1 VEQRQNG
8 KGRPDPDAGLPGL
21 LVAYRPHPEVP
32 DEIFEAEGVIR
43 PVWRPFLRHLA
54 RMEPGALDR
63 AFARGDQYLND
74 AGVFFRQ
81 YAPSAN
87 GTERAWPLSHVPV
100 ILSTADWAEIESGLA
115 QRADLL
121 EALCADLYGEGRL
134 VRDGL
139 LPAQVVTGSPEW
151 LRPLV
156 GVKPP
161 GGHFLH
167 LLAFEIGR
175 NPDGTWF
182 VLGDRTQAPSG
193 AGFALENRLATS
205 RVFADFYPGAG
216 VRRLAPFFDT
226 LRDTVQALQGPGGGR
241 AAILSPGP
249 MNDTYFEH
257 TYIARHLGFLLLE
270 GEDLTVVDGRAMV
283 RTIAGPRPLSV
294 LWRRVDSAFCDPL
307 ELDETSAIGTPGLVA
322 AVRSGGLTMLNALG
336 TGVLETRALLAF
348 LPALAEPLTG
358 EALRLPNIAT
368 WWCGQAAERDWV
380 LAHLDRVTVGSALS
394 NRLPF
399 DADAPSVPG
408 DADGV
413 DARIRAAGADL
424 VAQEHVTLSTTPAF
438 VNGALAPRP
447 MTLRVFLARRADGG
461 WAVMPGGYARIG
473 RSDDA
478 SALAMQRGGS
488 VADVWIAGQPDAR
501 APAPPARPPERMVA
515 GLLPARAADNLFWLG
530 RYVERAEGIV
540 RVLRAYHLRL
550 AESGRGTSPLIEP
563 IEAHLEGFGIDPS
576 EMVPKVL
583 IRDLDSAAACAS
595 KVRDRFSVDG
605 WAALTDLR
613 RTAGQLALTVAPG
626 DDCARAMGVL
636 LRKIAGFAGLV
647 HDYMYRFAGWRFLTL
662 GRALES
668 ADRVTGQLLAFADEE
683 APEGALDLCVE
694 LCDSVM
700 SHRRRYTGGT
710 TRWSVIDLLALDAD
724 NPQALAFHL
733 ATLRDQAARLP
744 QGLPAGHDGGGPLS
758 PLLSAAMR
766 AETGLVT
773 RAPGEVTG
781 EVLSALRDD
790 LYVMSDI
797 AASSYLR

>member
-1 VEQRQNG
+1 MDRRQG
-8 KGRPDPDAGLPGL
+8 IPADDGPDAGLPGL
-21 LVAYRPHPEVP
+21 LVAYRPRPGVP
-32 DEIFEAEGVIR
+32 DEIFAAPGVIR

-54 RMEPGALDR
+54 GMAPEVLDQ

-100 ILSTADWAEIESGLA
+100 ILSAEDWAGIEAGLQ

-121 EALCADLYGEGRL
+121 EAVCADLYGERRL
-134 VRDGL
+134 VRDGH
-139 LPAQVVTGSPEW
+139 LPAQIIAGSPEW
-151 LRPLV
+151 LRPMV
-156 GVKPP
+156 GVRPP
-161 GGHFLH
+161 GGNFLH

-193 AGFALENRLATS
+193 AGFALENRLAAS
-205 RVFADFYPGAG
+205 RTFADFYPGAG

-294 LWRRVDSAFCDPL
+294 LWRRIDSTFCDPL

-322 AVRSGGLTMLNALG
+322 AVRSGGLTLLNALG

-358 EALRLPNIAT
+358 QSLRMPNIAT
-368 WWCGQAAERDWV
+368 WWCGQATERDWV
-380 LAHLDRVTVGSALS
+380 LAHLDRVTVGSAMS

-399 DADAPSVPG
+399 DADEPSVPG
-408 DADGV
+408 NAAGVADRIL
-413 DARIRAAGADL
+413 ARGADL
-424 VAQEHVTLSTTPAF
+424 VAQEHVSLSTTPAY
-438 VNGALAPRP
+438 VDGALAPRP

-488 VADVWIAGQPDAR
+488 VADVWIEREPGKAVALPPTR
-501 APAPPARPPERMVA
+501 APERMVA

-550 AESGRGTSPLIEP
+550 AEAGRGTSPLIEA
-563 IEAHLEGFGIDPS
+563 IEAHLEGSGIDPS
-576 EMVPKVL
+576 ETVPRAL

-613 RTAGQLALTVAPG
+613 RTARQLATTVAPG
-626 DDCARAMGVL
+626 DDCSRAMGVL

-668 ADRVTGQLLAFADEE
+668 ADRVTGQLLALAADT

-700 SHRRRYTGGT
+700 SHRRRYAGGT

-733 ATLRDQAARLP
+733 ATLREQAARLS
-744 QGLPAGHDGGGPLS
+744 QGSPSGGGGGPLS

-773 RAPGEVTG
+773 RAPDEVTA
-781 EVLSALRDD
+781 EVLSALRTD
-790 LYVMSDI
+790 LYAMSDI